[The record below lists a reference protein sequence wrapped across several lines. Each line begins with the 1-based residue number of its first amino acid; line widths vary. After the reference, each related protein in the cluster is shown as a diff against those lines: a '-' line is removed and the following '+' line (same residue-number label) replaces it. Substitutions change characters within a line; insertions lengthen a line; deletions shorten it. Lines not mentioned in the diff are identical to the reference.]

1 MQVGF
6 NNLNQDSCYE
16 LTKALQNYGIIPELL
31 GRLPVIAR
39 LSKLTINELVSV
51 LTVPKKAL
59 INQYVSLF
67 KSDEVALEFT
77 PEAITE
83 IATCAYNEG
92 LGARAL
98 KKILEDMTGLNAT
111 ADQHIERRNTLRK
124 ELENLQDKENALI
137 KERLP
142 LENELK
148 QLQKELNDAQ
158 EMLETLEEN
167 RKNFGENQS
176 LKQEMVDQL
185 AKELGDFRIIQQ
197 NALHD
202 LDITK
207 NEIND
212 SIIKK
217 DTNIKYR
224 NSNLTKN
231 IIRGRYK

>member
-1 MQVGF
+1 M
-6 NNLNQDSCYE
+6 

-98 KKILEDMTGLNAT
+98 KKILEDMMLDYMFEVPSNKEIH
-111 ADQHIERRNTLRK
+111 HIKICKNDV
-124 ELENLQDKENALI
+124 LESINK
-137 KERLP
+137 K
-142 LENELK
+142 K
-148 QLQKELNDAQ
+148 
-158 EMLETLEEN
+158 
-167 RKNFGENQS
+167 
-176 LKQEMVDQL
+176 
-185 AKELGDFRIIQQ
+185 
-197 NALHD
+197 
-202 LDITK
+202 IT
-207 NEIND
+207 
-212 SIIKK
+212 SA
-217 DTNIKYR
+217 
-224 NSNLTKN
+224 
-231 IIRGRYK
+231 